1 MTFYEAALRV
11 LEAEGRPLHF
21 SAITEK
27 SIQQQ
32 LLSHVGKTPEQT
44 MLSRLAAMAR
54 RTRDRKVIVTA
65 KDTFALVDWQL
76 PEDLE
81 ALAQTG
87 VPEPNP
93 EEDLPPLRPA
103 ERHPD
108 PRNDNVRGAGRVERD
123 KDRDRPRRRQEEEE
137 GGRRRRRFP
146 PIPEVAFEILSEA
159 GGGLRADQLANTA
172 RERGLAGDELGT
184 EQILMALLEDNQ
196 RRIDAGRRP
205 QFQLQKDSGQI
216 VLERASAPSD
226 VPPHEMQAAFAEA
239 LNIPM
244 EGGRPLL
251 PRPAPP
257 IAGAE
262 EAGAEGTAGNHAA
275 KLAVKDARKSVARAL
290 RRRLSELDTGTF
302 EKSVVKMLH
311 GVGFRELKVAKRSK
325 EGPLL
330 TARKR
335 EGSVELRYAVR
346 MLKGSP
352 AIDRRMVQDL
362 RRDLGHYS
370 AQVGLLL
377 SAGEVR
383 GDART
388 EAQASGS
395 LVMLWCGDAL
405 GDKLIEA
412 KAGVSAVQV
421 ELYELD
427 DRFFENARIDAEE
440 AARRREERHREKE
453 QREAEA
459 PPPREE
465 RAEEDAEAPGEE
477 RFEDHAV
484 PSAAGGLA
492 PPQAMEDQEGAEGDE
507 GDEGDEDEG
516 PDAAPPAPGG
526 PEGAPGQPGQGE
538 RKRRR
543 RRRRG
548 RRGRGAR
555 PEGAPGQPGQ
565 PGQQAQGQGQGQPGG
580 QPGGQAAPPPVQSVE
595 GGHAVADFAPR
606 PGPAPEPAAPP
617 PPPPAP
623 SDGEPGQG

>member
-21 SAITEK
+21 SEITEK

-54 RTRDRKVIVTA
+54 RTRDRKVVVTA
-65 KDTFALVDWQL
+65 KDTFALVDWLL
-76 PEDLE
+76 PEDPE

-108 PRNDNVRGAGRVERD
+108 PRNDNVRGAGRIDRERD
-123 KDRDRPRRRQEEEE
+123 KDRGRRRREEEEE

-159 GGGLRADQLANTA
+159 GGGLRADQLAGTA
-172 RERGLAGDELGT
+172 KERGLAGDDLGT

-205 QFQLQKDSGQI
+205 QFHLQEDSGQI

-226 VPPHEMQAAFAEA
+226 IPPHELQAAFAQA

-244 EGGRPLL
+244 EGGRPVL
-251 PRPAPP
+251 PRSAQPSA
-257 IAGAE
+257 AAE
-262 EAGAEGTAGNHAA
+262 EGGPEAAGNQAA

-290 RRRLSELDTGTF
+290 RRKLSELDTGTF

-335 EGSVELRYAVR
+335 EGSVELRFAVR

-352 AIDRRMVQDL
+352 QIDRRMVQEL

-370 AQVGLLL
+370 AQVGLLA

-405 GDKLIEA
+405 GEKFVEA
-412 KAGVSAVQV
+412 KAGVSTVQV
-421 ELYELD
+421 ELFELD
-427 DRFFENARIDAEE
+427 DQFFEVARIDAEE
-440 AARRREERHREKE
+440 AARRREERQREKQ

-459 PPPREE
+459 PPREE
-465 RAEEDAEAPGEE
+465 RGEDEGREEEA
-477 RFEDHAV
+477 DNAV

-492 PPQAMEDQEGAEGDE
+492 PPQPMEGEEGAEGDE
-507 GDEGDEDEG
+507 GEEGDEDEG
-516 PDAAPPAPGG
+516 MEEAPAGGGAPREGAAPGG

-548 RRGRGAR
+548 RRGRGNR

-565 PGQQAQGQGQGQPGG
+565 PGQQAHGQPGG
-580 QPGGQAAPPPVQSVE
+580 QSGGQAAQGAE
-595 GGHAVADFAPR
+595 GGHPPPAAEAPR
-606 PGPAPEPAAPP
+606 SPEPAAPP
-617 PPPPAP
+617 PPPP
-623 SDGEPGQG
+623 SSGGGEPGQG